1 MFGGNRRISVRCHRR
16 SRLPL
21 MKPRWVIVCVLLVCL
36 VLLFTCYF
44 IYDPVAAYLFVSK
57 FVPNPVIG
65 RDFRGDEIS
74 SRAVIREFL
83 NASQH
88 HSKTPKTAFLFFIQD
103 PLPFEMLGDKFF
115 NGNEGKF
122 SIYIHNSTGIPN
134 RKSRH
139 FVNWEIRSG
148 QVGLGDIRMVDAERR
163 LLAT

>member
-88 HSKTPKTAFLFFIQD
+88 HSKTPKTAFLFFIFRIHC
-103 PLPFEMLGDKFF
+103 LLRCSGIS
-115 NGNEGKF
+115 F
-122 SIYIHNSTGIPN
+122 SMYSLDINCFIYMHIYCYSLV
-134 RKSRH
+134 K
-139 FVNWEIRSG
+139 
-148 QVGLGDIRMVDAERR
+148 R
-163 LLAT
+163 LK